1 MRVGRNELRY
11 EIDTAVNDQISVNLL
26 GANLNVHGKS
36 SSRKSARVTSK
47 TKDQLNKSGELEGSD
62 KKRI

>member
-26 GANLNVHGKS
+26 GANLKDGSKA
-36 SSRKSARVTSK
+36 SSRKSAKLPRSK
-47 TKDQLNKSGELEGSD
+47 KD
-62 KKRI
+62 